1 MATKRAKSAKTNQ
14 AAATASSG
22 ARATKGATD
31 VGASVVA
38 TAVQTEAGHAGV
50 EGNADVPG
58 APSAEEEDL
67 DVDETLVQ
75 EAQKPAKLAVT
86 ALVQYHK
93 PRQAKTGAGAPV
105 RKSKPHRRIVDVK
118 PGDSFKVFQINVLQ
132 AIEDILK
139 KEGCIINDL
148 KYEALDLEA
157 KVPKGGP
164 EWKGRLPVDSAT
176 AYKDYKQHIFKAS
189 DRFSECSIELAES
202 DSIIDQ
208 DSDDEF
214 SDSDDT
220 LDAARSSKKRK
231 RKGTKS
237 TLSKAEIEEKLKN
250 DKIKTMVAINE
261 QWKCGEEDCN
271 LGGHCLQDV
280 NGKHYP
286 LTKTLKERFVRSVC
300 EARVGTVEKPPE
312 FLFDAPDK
320 VRGRSGPHSGQGRTP
335 QGKGKGKSTSDVTFL
350 FSSPLSSTEFSPS
363 RSLTRRLTARKPG
376 SSSTASSTSNL
387 LNRTLKL
394 PLTHGALGVMLD
406 DLAPRVRMHKATVD
420 CLKQAGYMRLSQLA
434 RSYEHNFNALVQDA
448 TLTAAALSDLE
459 DLLLYWGSRDG
470 KEFAKENHNPF
481 NFGPNEDEADLNDL
495 SRNVKQEQDDL
506 DLPFAR
512 PRTPVVVGREDAIVL
527 EDSSAPASQAE

>member
-38 TAVQTEAGHAGV
+38 TAVQIEAGHAGV

-164 EWKGRLPVDSAT
+164 D
-176 AYKDYKQHIFKAS
+176 
-189 DRFSECSIELAES
+189 IELAES

-261 QWKCGEEDCN
+261 QWKCGEKDCN